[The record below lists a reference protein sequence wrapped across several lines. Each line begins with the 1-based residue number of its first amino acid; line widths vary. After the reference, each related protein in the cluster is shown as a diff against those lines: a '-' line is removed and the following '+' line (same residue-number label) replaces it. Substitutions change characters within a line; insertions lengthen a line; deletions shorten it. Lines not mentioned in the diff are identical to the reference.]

1 MKSKKFV
8 LAALALLA
16 ITGLLALAGC
26 KNDSVPET
34 PEAKQE
40 QAGGTEGNNDST
52 YTEDNTSGG
61 GDSGTVPPEVEKQEQ
76 EDGGGSETDKNDTVP
91 ETPETPKYLVTFDVG
106 GNREARAPKP
116 ITVESGTELT
126 AEQVPELSH
135 TSSYQFMGWYL
146 GDTEIKAGY
155 TVTEPVT
162 VTARWQG
169 WLTFTAEGDQSLII
183 EGYGMKIPDSMEYST
198 DGSSWHK
205 PGVGIRIPFGN
216 GTKLYLR
223 AKSSIGMADNSG
235 AYLGF
240 QFRTEVKVACSGDI
254 RTLVDYT
261 NPTGADTSNARFPM
275 LFANCSQLTQAPEL
289 PAKTL
294 ADGCYSEMFK
304 RCTSLTQAPELPAEN
319 LTDYCYYDMFSGCT
333 SLTQAPELPAK
344 TLADGCYMYM
354 FSGCTGLTQA
364 PELLAENLTDKC
376 YSNMFSGCTSLA
388 QAPKL
393 SATILPNE
401 CYIFMFSGCT
411 SLTQAP
417 ELPAKALADN
427 CYEGMFSGCTGLTQA
442 PELPAKAL
450 VAGCYADMFSGCK
463 ELNSVT
469 MLATD
474 VSASDALVQW
484 LDDTAD
490 GGTLYVASG
499 MATDPTIT
507 DSLPPGW
514 TVEVAATN

>member
-1 MKSKKFV
+1 MKKSKKKFV
-8 LAALALLA
+8 LAGLVLLA
-16 ITGLLALAGC
+16 ITMVLLPLSGC
-26 KNDSVPET
+26 KND
-34 PEAKQE
+34 
-40 QAGGTEGNNDST
+40 
-52 YTEDNTSGG
+52 
-61 GDSGTVPPEVEKQEQ
+61 TVPPEVEKQEQ

-91 ETPETPKYLVTFDVG
+91 ETPETPETPKYLVTFDVG
-106 GNREARAPKP
+106 GNREATAPKP

-126 AEQVPELSH
+126 AEQVPEFSD

-198 DGSSWHK
+198 DGGKSWHK
-205 PGVGIRIPFGN
+205 PGVGIPFGN

-261 NPTGADTSNARFPM
+261 NPTGADTSNARFCY
-275 LFANCSQLTQAPEL
+275 LFKDCSQLTQAPEL
-289 PAKTL
+289 PATNL

-319 LTDYCYYDMFSGCT
+319 LTDYCYSDMFFGCT

-354 FSGCTGLTQA
+354 FYGCTGLTQA
-364 PELLAENLTDKC
+364 PELLAETLTDSC
-376 YSNMFSGCTSLA
+376 YSNMFSGCTSLT

-393 SATILPNE
+393 SATNLADK
-401 CYIFMFSGCT
+401 CYIYMF
-411 SLTQAP
+411 
-417 ELPAKALADN
+417 
-427 CYEGMFSGCTGLTQA
+427 YGCTGLIFI
-442 PELPAKAL
+442 LK
-450 VAGCYADMFSGCK
+450 K
-463 ELNSVT
+463 N
-469 MLATD
+469 D
-474 VSASDALVQW
+474 VKLS
-484 LDDTAD
+484 
-490 GGTLYVASG
+490 
-499 MATDPTIT
+499 
-507 DSLPPGW
+507 
-514 TVEVAATN
+514 